1 MFYFINWSTFWFYC
15 FIVWNWTFFS
25 CVIFFLIYPFLF
37 PHSLNNVLAQSS
49 PFRIEDTSTTTTLT
63 PPPSL
68 VSYLEF
74 LEILRVCR
82 FCYFIIYVSH
92 LNVDSDLQAEESPP
106 RRQSL
111 LWSQEMEAKVADYSI
126 TFVNDIPQE
135 NSPFFKGKERWSL

>member
-1 MFYFINWSTFWFYC
+1 M
-15 FIVWNWTFFS
+15 
-25 CVIFFLIYPFLF
+25 
-37 PHSLNNVLAQSS
+37 
-49 PFRIEDTSTTTTLT
+49 RIRIRAGQKHAD
-63 PPPSL
+63 PADPDPKP
-68 VSYLEF
+68 
-74 LEILRVCR
+74 C
-82 FCYFIIYVSH
+82 